1 MSRTLREVLAGGARV
16 LAAAGVAGPAR
27 DARLLLAG
35 VLGLEA
41 GRLALE
47 PERVL
52 GAGEAARYEAAIA
65 ARAAG
70 KPVSR
75 ILGRRAFWGRDF
87 RITPDVLDPRPE
99 TETLIEAA
107 LALGPAGRLLD
118 LGTGSGIIAVTLLCE
133 WPEARALATDLSAAC
148 LDVAAENAA
157 RHGVGARLALRQ
169 ADWFAG
175 LTGGFG
181 GRFGGRFGLIVS
193 NPPYIRAD
201 EMAGLAR
208 EVREHDPAL
217 ALSPGGDGL
226 GAYRAIA
233 AGLGAH
239 LAPGGHVLLEIGP
252 EQGGAVAALLASA
265 GLEAIRVLPDLD
277 GRDRV
282 VAGQMPG

>member
-1 MSRTLREVLAGGARV
+1 MSRSLREVLAGGARA
-16 LAAAGVAGPAR
+16 LAAAGVAEAAR
-27 DARLLLAG
+27 DARRLLAG

-47 PERVL
+47 PERAL
-52 GAGEAARYEAAIA
+52 TAGEAARFEAAIA

-87 RITPDVLDPRPE
+87 RITGDVLDPRPE

-107 LALGPAGRLLD
+107 LETGARAHILD
-118 LGTGSGIIAVTLLCE
+118 LGTGSGILAVTLLAE
-133 WPEARALATDLSAAC
+133 WPEARALATDISPAC
-148 LDVAAENAA
+148 LEVAADNAA
-157 RHGVGARLALRQ
+157 RHGVVSRLEFRR
-169 ADWFAG
+169 ADWFTG
-175 LTGGFG
+175 LT
-181 GRFGGRFGLIVS
+181 GRFGLIVS

-208 EVREHDPAL
+208 EVRDHDPAL

-239 LAPGGHVLLEIGP
+239 LVPGGHVLLEIGP
-252 EQGGAVAALLASA
+252 GQGADVAGLLAVA

>member
-1 MSRTLREVLAGGARV
+1 MSRTLREVLAEGARA
-16 LAAAGVAGPAR
+16 LAAAGVAGAAR
-27 DARLLLAG
+27 DARRLLAG

-41 GRLALE
+41 GRFALE

-52 GAGEAARYEAAIA
+52 GAGEAARFEAAIA
-65 ARAAG
+65 ARAVG

-87 RITPDVLDPRPE
+87 CITPDVLDPRPE

-107 LALGPAGRLLD
+107 LALGQVGRLLD
-118 LGTGSGIIAVTLLCE
+118 LGTGSGIIAVTLLAE
-133 WPEARALATDLSAAC
+133 WPEARALATDISPAC
-148 LDVAAENAA
+148 LEVAAENAA
-157 RHGVGARLALRQ
+157 RHGVGARLALQR
-169 ADWFAG
+169 ADWLAG
-175 LTGGFG
+175 LK
-181 GRFGGRFGLIVS
+181 GRFEMIVS

-201 EMAGLAR
+201 EMAGLAC
-208 EVREHDPAL
+208 EVRDYDPTL

-226 GAYRAIA
+226 DAYRAIA

-252 EQGGAVAALLASA
+252 EQGAEVAALLVRA
-265 GLEAIRVLPDLD
+265 GLERIRILPDLD

-282 VAGQMPG
+282 VLGKMPG